1 MIELAYNKPENI
13 HETETETGIVRSVV
27 VQRTSKDGEII
38 NKEIFTPSVVEAYEN
53 IDYLRSL
60 KDVSEKG
67 TAIEISLLDDETLK
81 KEGFKGGV
89 MDFITQVFGKS
100 LAINTAQKYRKIGLV
115 FGNKTVDENGKIK
128 YSWLAPIPDDVSVT
142 NLTQIIALL
151 NLPRDYMN
159 LSKAEIDKI
168 RDTFVKTYII
178 TGKLHLD
185 ATNEILRKDL
195 KNLKK
200 DENVI
205 ETTAEEI
212 TGDENGTSEAE
223 NENENGTSE
232 ELDERTEDER
242 KRDVAIE
249 YIDYLKI
256 YFKGDKNA
264 LKAIATLVKILG

>member
-27 VQRTSKDGEII
+27 VQRMSKDGEII

-185 ATNEILRKDL
+185 ATNDILRKELHD
-195 KNLKK
+195 LKK
-200 DENVI
+200 DENVVP
-205 ETTAEEI
+205 TTAEEI
-212 TGDENGTSEAE
+212 SGDETTTSETETE
-223 NENENGTSE
+223 NENANAE
-232 ELDERTEDER
+232 EIDERTEDER

>member
-159 LSKAEIDKI
+159 LSKSEIEKI

-212 TGDENGTSEAE
+212 TGDENGNTAE
-223 NENENGTSE
+223 TEPENATTE